1 MGNRQGRGAGRVG
14 ESPGKE
20 GAGRAPEAPDSSSL
34 PQPPQPQPQQQ
45 QSVVENP
52 AADGHGE
59 DDMASSWQQQQK
71 ELHQQQREL
80 EQQQQ
85 RRLQEQLAAARSAS
99 AVPPT
104 PPQRPASSTPS
115 PRQPPSPAGVRVIE
129 VKADVWKPPGPAGT
143 TWTPPQHQ
151 QPSPQFHKH
160 VQFQTPPYPGGHDGS
175 PTMHRPQPSP
185 SPSPKPYRPPT
196 GVAAGASQVHYDQPW
211 SSTPPPQRQQQASPR
226 SQPSPRLGVQQQQH
240 PVQLTILT
248 TPNVTT
254 STGGGAPSPRRVPL
268 DVVPHPSG
276 QRVWSEEPIC
286 EYVEPGGPS
295 LAQQIAQ
302 QSQDYVDEKELEY
315 RLAIQQ
321 LQNEQER
328 VQKKVFMNWINN
340 FLSQRTPPLRVDDV
354 IEDLR
359 DGTKLLALLECLS
372 GQVLPRERA
381 RILRRPH
388 FLSNVNTVLRFLEHR
403 RIKLVNIN
411 ATDVVDG
418 KPAIVLGLIWTI
430 ILHFQIEEHTRLLA
444 GSPAS
449 LDDSSLESTTLQEQL
464 AAQPVSPRRPTAA
477 ERWKGGARKAL
488 LHWVK
493 NSISQRFGVQVND
506 FGPSWRDGLAFL
518 AIVHCIKPSLVDLD
532 SAKKMDARNRL
543 ERAFSLAD
551 RELGIPRLLDPE
563 DVDVPQPDERSVMTY
578 VAQFLHKYPGTYATE
593 QPLSPTVSSPTSAAP
608 AQDDLSVLESFLKR
622 AETTLQILQRPLTN
636 LREEYQSYL
645 NLCRDLDGHREL
657 YARLGRRAARADST
671 VVLSQAWPLM
681 ESRWRA
687 VESGLAQWRKRL
699 DAALPGRLAQVA
711 EWLAQ
716 TEERLRNDKLA
727 LGQMDA
733 ATVASKLAEHQ
744 SILSDLDEVKKWL
757 ADQKSSP
764 AIVATVAPE
773 HLADIEQRLEALSSL
788 VCKRQLLLEMER
800 RKLALMALVRSVEQH
815 VAQLEQKHG
824 SRPQVEE
831 LLRRHRDLL
840 ERDQVFQQ
848 FDRLFRELQ
857 EALDMCQRGSALGF
871 QEVDDQAR
879 FLSDIHDHW
888 TKLSARLR
896 TSGNI
901 LSEVVVQWQKYD
913 ALYGPMVQW
922 LDQAEIALQSTL
934 AQKQEFFQDL
944 PAWNEK
950 KKNVVESGDY
960 LAATC
965 RDDIAS
971 TIRAQVHSIKQ
982 RWDSLYPQMHPFLS
996 SGESLRAT
1004 QQFQT
1009 GLDNLK
1015 HWMQQAEHLLT
1026 AHVPCDVPSLEQ
1038 HAEDLKRFQTTMEEQ
1053 RSQYKA
1059 LSRTAQV
1066 LVRDLS
1072 RTEVDKMM
1080 ADMKKE
1086 KENQVRVE
1094 ARCSQRLCTVTQV
1107 TSLVR
1112 ALDADLD
1119 RLDRWLDKA
1128 EDAIA
1133 TYAVPNTQSLVQEQL
1148 EKHRAF
1154 FSQLTPMR
1162 ALLTT
1167 KNKTHREIREEVGAC
1182 PGLDTSRVD
1191 ARMAQLNDRFQ
1202 NCASLAEQWERA
1214 LQEAAN
1220 RWENI
1225 NDAEKKAL
1233 DWLSK
1238 AEVHVSDRRDPEA
1251 ARAFFSKPYEH
1262 ILLRV
1267 IQTSKD
1273 VLATLPPEDHP
1284 AIEARVQHIKEKWKA
1299 VQQKL
1304 PRLNDDEIFS
1314 ELRESFDRNLDTLNK
1329 ELDEEQKLID
1339 KGGNLRVI
1347 LTRHEEYFN
1356 KSREMGTLQ
1365 DCLEEMQQ
1373 LAQSCPSHQA
1383 PLSDCQS
1390 RFRVLHERIVTT
1402 NRILQVPKDEWLEY
1416 SKKFNG
1422 LLSWMDQVDQRIE
1435 QLMQSDTSSASAY
1448 ETQRTEFLD
1457 ICETVDARRGDLDW
1471 LNQRLESLVPG
1482 MEPEEAKKEKERLAG
1497 LVARYGAL
1505 LPVMETTTI
1514 VSETVSKCYLYR
1526 EEVTQVTRWLREV
1539 RESKVVPEEIPL
1551 DSPEKLEQMVQKQK
1565 AMVEELEKRQ
1575 GSVLESIKSGK
1586 DLQTVKGAPEFVSS
1600 DVKKLE
1606 EEWSQVYHEAVEKL
1620 DRMTKDSQRWQEFE
1634 KLRQEILRLL
1644 AQAEQELVNIGLLA
1658 DMEQKKLEQCIKE
1671 KQEAAKKLQES
1682 MDSMLS
1688 RLRSLADEL
1697 STQLGPQRET
1707 LLRAELDKTE
1717 RKTTTILTTVHETV
1731 HRLETAASKGTDL
1744 SDRLSR
1750 LSQWLDT
1757 AQDKLTAATEGP
1769 VPEQLEEV
1777 QVSWLT
1783 NAKALYV

>member
-1 MGNRQGRGAGRVG
+1 
-14 ESPGKE
+14 
-20 GAGRAPEAPDSSSL
+20 
-34 PQPPQPQPQQQ
+34 
-45 QSVVENP
+45 
-52 AADGHGE
+52 
-59 DDMASSWQQQQK
+59 
-71 ELHQQQREL
+71 
-80 EQQQQ
+80 
-85 RRLQEQLAAARSAS
+85 
-99 AVPPT
+99 
-104 PPQRPASSTPS
+104 
-115 PRQPPSPAGVRVIE
+115 
-129 VKADVWKPPGPAGT
+129 
-143 TWTPPQHQ
+143 
-151 QPSPQFHKH
+151 
-160 VQFQTPPYPGGHDGS
+160 
-175 PTMHRPQPSP
+175 
-185 SPSPKPYRPPT
+185 
-196 GVAAGASQVHYDQPW
+196 
-211 SSTPPPQRQQQASPR
+211 
-226 SQPSPRLGVQQQQH
+226 
-240 PVQLTILT
+240 
-248 TPNVTT
+248 
-254 STGGGAPSPRRVPL
+254 
-268 DVVPHPSG
+268 
-276 QRVWSEEPIC
+276 
-286 EYVEPGGPS
+286 
-295 LAQQIAQ
+295 
-302 QSQDYVDEKELEY
+302 
-315 RLAIQQ
+315 
-321 LQNEQER
+321 EQER

-403 RIKLVNIN
+403 RMLW
-411 ATDVVDG
+411 TE

-449 LDDSSLESTTLQEQL
+449 LDDSSLESTMLQEQL
-464 AAQPVSPRRPTAA
+464 ATQPVSPRRPTAA

-518 AIVHCIKPSLVDLD
+518 AIVHSIKPSL
-532 SAKKMDARNRL
+532 
-543 ERAFSLAD
+543 
-551 RELGIPRLLDPE
+551 
-563 DVDVPQPDERSVMTY
+563 PDERSVMTY

-622 AETTLQILQRPLTN
+622 AETTLQILQKPLTN

-800 RKLALMALVRSVEQH
+800 RKLALMTLVRSVEQH

-901 LSEVVVQWQKYD
+901 LSEVVV
-913 ALYGPMVQW
+913 PV
-922 LDQAEIALQSTL
+922 AESTL
-934 AQKQEFFQDL
+934 PQKQEFFQDL

-971 TIRAQVHSIKQ
+971 TIRAQVQSIKQ

-1133 TYAVPNTQSLVQEQL
+1133 TYAVPNTQALVEEQL

-1154 FSQLTPMR
+1154 FSQLTPMK

-1214 LQEAAN
+1214 LQEAGQQ
-1220 RWENI
+1220 
-1225 NDAEKKAL
+1225 
-1233 DWLSK
+1233 
-1238 AEVHVSDRRDPEA
+1238 VG
-1251 ARAFFSKPYEH
+1251 EH
-1262 ILLRV
+1262 
-1267 IQTSKD
+1267 
-1273 VLATLPPEDHP
+1273 
-1284 AIEARVQHIKEKWKA
+1284 
-1299 VQQKL
+1299 
-1304 PRLNDDEIFS
+1304 
-1314 ELRESFDRNLDTLNK
+1314 
-1329 ELDEEQKLID
+1329 
-1339 KGGNLRVI
+1339 
-1347 LTRHEEYFN
+1347 
-1356 KSREMGTLQ
+1356 
-1365 DCLEEMQQ
+1365 
-1373 LAQSCPSHQA
+1373 
-1383 PLSDCQS
+1383 
-1390 RFRVLHERIVTT
+1390 
-1402 NRILQVPKDEWLEY
+1402 
-1416 SKKFNG
+1416 
-1422 LLSWMDQVDQRIE
+1422 
-1435 QLMQSDTSSASAY
+1435 
-1448 ETQRTEFLD
+1448 
-1457 ICETVDARRGDLDW
+1457 
-1471 LNQRLESLVPG
+1471 
-1482 MEPEEAKKEKERLAG
+1482 
-1497 LVARYGAL
+1497 
-1505 LPVMETTTI
+1505 
-1514 VSETVSKCYLYR
+1514 
-1526 EEVTQVTRWLREV
+1526 
-1539 RESKVVPEEIPL
+1539 
-1551 DSPEKLEQMVQKQK
+1551 
-1565 AMVEELEKRQ
+1565 
-1575 GSVLESIKSGK
+1575 
-1586 DLQTVKGAPEFVSS
+1586 
-1600 DVKKLE
+1600 
-1606 EEWSQVYHEAVEKL
+1606 
-1620 DRMTKDSQRWQEFE
+1620 
-1634 KLRQEILRLL
+1634 
-1644 AQAEQELVNIGLLA
+1644 
-1658 DMEQKKLEQCIKE
+1658 
-1671 KQEAAKKLQES
+1671 
-1682 MDSMLS
+1682 
-1688 RLRSLADEL
+1688 
-1697 STQLGPQRET
+1697 
-1707 LLRAELDKTE
+1707 
-1717 RKTTTILTTVHETV
+1717 
-1731 HRLETAASKGTDL
+1731 
-1744 SDRLSR
+1744 
-1750 LSQWLDT
+1750 
-1757 AQDKLTAATEGP
+1757 
-1769 VPEQLEEV
+1769 
-1777 QVSWLT
+1777 
-1783 NAKALYV
+1783 